1 MTLHG
6 MFSYEVQDECLEVGH
21 GILRGPKRRDLGGC
35 EKLTMWVA
43 KGGVGIKVRV

>member
-6 MFSYEVQDECLEVGH
+6 MFSYEVGH

-43 KGGVGIKVRV
+43 KGGVGIKVGL